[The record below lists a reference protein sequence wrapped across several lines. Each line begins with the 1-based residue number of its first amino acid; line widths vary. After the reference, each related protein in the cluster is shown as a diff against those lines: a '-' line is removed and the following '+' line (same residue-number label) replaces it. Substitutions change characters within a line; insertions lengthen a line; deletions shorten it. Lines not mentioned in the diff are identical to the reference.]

1 MSSTRA
7 KLLSAAAQ
15 TVRESGLA
23 AASARAIAARAQ
35 VNQALVF
42 YHFGTVSDLL
52 EAACRQAVDDSAAH
66 YRDQFAA
73 VTSLTGLLAV
83 GRELH
88 ERERSAGNVAM
99 MAQFMSG
106 AQHDPVLARAAHYAM
121 SRWTTEIEEVVG
133 RVLKDSPLAEIADIS
148 GLARALGAGFIGLEL
163 YEGVD
168 AAGMRRALE
177 SLDQM
182 ALVVEVVNDLGPI
195 ARRALRSKLR
205 SRKTRTPKRQDTN
218 HTDRALR
225 PAESTRSGDQ

>member
-1 MSSTRA
+1 MSSTRD
-7 KLLSAAAQ
+7 KLVAAAAQ
-15 TVRESGLA
+15 TVRESGVA

-42 YHFGTVSDLL
+42 YHFGTVSELL
-52 EAACRQAVDDSAAH
+52 EASCRQAVDDSAAY
-66 YRDQFAA
+66 YRDQFST
-73 VTSLTGLLAV
+73 VTSLTGLLAI
-83 GRELH
+83 GRKLH

-133 RVLKDSPLAEIADIS
+133 RVLQGTPLAEIADVP
-148 GLARALGAGFIGLEL
+148 GLARAVSAGFIGLEL

-168 AAGMRRALE
+168 AEGMTRALQ
-177 SLDQM
+177 SLDQL

-195 ARRALRSKLR
+195 ARRALRAKLR
-205 SRKTRTPKRQDTN
+205 KGQPRTPN
-218 HTDRALR
+218 
-225 PAESTRSGDQ
+225 P

>member
-1 MSSTRA
+1 MSSTRT
-7 KLLSAAAQ
+7 KLVAAAAQ
-15 TVRESGLA
+15 TVRESGVA

-42 YHFGTVSDLL
+42 YHFGTVSELL
-52 EAACRQAVDDSAAH
+52 EAACRQAVDDSAAY
-66 YRDQFAA
+66 YRDQFST
-73 VTSLTGLLAV
+73 VTSLTGLLAI

-106 AQHDPVLARAAHYAM
+106 VQHDPVLARAAKYAM
-121 SRWTTEIEEVVG
+121 CCWTAEIEEVLG
-133 RVLKDSPLAEIADIS
+133 RVLLDSPLAEIADVP

-168 AAGMRRALE
+168 AEGMASALE
-177 SLDQM
+177 SLDRL

-205 SRKTRTPKRQDTN
+205 SIQATMPN
-218 HTDRALR
+218 R
-225 PAESTRSGDQ
+225 PAQPRRG